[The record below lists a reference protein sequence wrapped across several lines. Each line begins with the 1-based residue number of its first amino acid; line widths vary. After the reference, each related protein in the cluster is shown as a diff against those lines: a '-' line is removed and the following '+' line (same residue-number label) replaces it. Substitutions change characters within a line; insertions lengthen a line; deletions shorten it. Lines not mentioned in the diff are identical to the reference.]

1 MIEKRAVIPPAVDP
15 GEAEQTGTRGTR
27 LGSSCHVG
35 LDSGAP
41 GAGPL
46 PGGRVDGRRDDSE
59 HFAWLKY
66 LLGQVRHAIV
76 LM

>member
-1 MIEKRAVIPPAVDP
+1 MMIEKRAVIPPAVDP

-46 PGGRVDGRRDDSE
+46 PGGRVDG
-59 HFAWLKY
+59 KT
-66 LLGQVRHAIV
+66 G
-76 LM
+76 